1 MKGMLTRRMVART
14 SFAFMLLWV
23 PLPVWKTTSG
33 NSSTSFPEITYTRVI
48 GWTPMARQLCAHT
61 SSAAF

>member
-23 PLPVWKTTSG
+23 PLPVWKTTNG
-33 NSSTSFPEITYTRVI
+33 NSSTSFPEIT
-48 GWTPMARQLCAHT
+48 
-61 SSAAF
+61 